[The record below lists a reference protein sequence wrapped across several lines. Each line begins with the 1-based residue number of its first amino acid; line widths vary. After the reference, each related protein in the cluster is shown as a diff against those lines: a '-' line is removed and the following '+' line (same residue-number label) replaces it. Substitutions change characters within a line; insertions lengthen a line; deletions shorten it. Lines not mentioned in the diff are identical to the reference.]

1 MARSDDKQS
10 LAVTL
15 AILFVLSLFSSIDVE
30 QFQKDTLEPV
40 YEGQS
45 IINQTTF
52 PKSGGYTYTN
62 LTFDAQ
68 TGITTIERPLFQW
81 SATNGN
87 GLSMPRTAGCS
98 FYNDLTHEVY
108 FMGGMVDPNPL
119 QTGDETATTLI
130 EIFDVTNGTWDPA
143 GITMPYTQQYH
154 DCVKIGT
161 KVYVVGDHYPFSNPE
176 IKATGMVQVL
186 DLLTG
191 NWSNGTNMPNG
202 KSVGLAGA
210 TEHNGYMY
218 VAGGVANRARSDP
231 TDRLMRY
238 DPVNDVW
245 AEMAN
250 MSHKRLAFDLIPFHG
265 KLIAYGGLVQYF
277 DTTTNTTV
285 IGTTNISEVY
295 DPGSNTW
302 ARLPNSTN
310 NFASYAS
317 AVINDEIVIMGG
329 YSGSGWN
336 ANINTK
342 TFGYNP
348 FTNTWR
354 THNTLQIGMYEST
367 LVNAG
372 GTLVYAGGEATQYPY
387 YVWYL
392 QYLSETGMYENPDSL
407 EGWLTSAAID
417 LRSGAKGSAS
427 GIWLD
432 FTAFEPSGT
441 TALLQYRLATTAGG
455 LPQANW
461 VPTSIPVNSFF
472 SQSNLSLLTSLEDL
486 PFLQYRVK
494 YTSTELDEWIMPRV
508 NFVSIGADEAS
519 LGPTTP
525 LSMQPSSAPVLFQTH
540 HHGVTMPGEY
550 WIAFRESDQNGIY
563 LPGSSWSTIT
573 YNSSSQLFSLND
585 VEQLLIPNQVSV
597 SINSS
602 DDQGVLLDWR
612 VSLSK
617 DVQSDF
623 LVYRIGTKAQRNVS
637 YISPDL
643 ITLDKEVQVGVLNVV
658 SSFSSLGDSS
668 LESGE
673 VIPSTSILQVE
684 VDRVFKNSGLR
695 MLEGDIEGRLHIDVR
710 TFENDEVTGKRLW
723 DNVTTEWFN
732 LPKAQSYTAQIS
744 LAEGVSGNAHLW
756 FEARTDQDWTL
767 DVDAENLYFTINA
780 DEPIIL
786 STYPQL
792 NTYSNENA
800 ERIAGIEVYDVGG
813 FTNQTLEAFMW
824 IEAEHDGTN
833 GGSLD
838 SYPQSIE
845 FTPVNYTIENNLNS
859 WYLNV
864 SIDDTINDDH
874 QFVHVF
880 FAGNDVAG
888 FTLPPPSNGV
898 SHLVWETR
906 EPSLSELLSFE
917 ITSEKVGSAALIE
930 PSRNLAFE
938 LEVYDANELDD
949 ITEITVELGGD
960 SQLGI
965 RYQPQI
971 NGCSSLDA
979 RLLVTAVDCIVSY
992 EAGVMSLSLNAE
1004 IAWSF
1009 SMGGLI
1015 NGKLDVV
1022 IKDNDGTSRS
1032 KYENAWLLQ
1041 KEMNIEIHGLR
1052 DVEGSVQNDITENV
1066 IVMGED
1072 RLLFEASLIH
1082 ATSLVP
1088 YEGTVKLRWEGKI
1101 QLDRWSGGVD
1111 VDVEDGRIEHL
1122 IPTPMRSGLI
1132 NEVKISVWD
1141 PLETVKLAEYLVPN
1155 FIIDATAPEILPSS
1169 MSFSVSRYKLDAVEV
1184 GVNID
1189 EPQGWSGQL
1198 ELTCQIRSNDVSWDE
1213 IRQIRNLT
1221 TVFDDKTMFTFLYN
1235 FSSQGDPSQ
1244 LSAQASLA
1252 CWANGSDD
1260 AGWPLFST
1268 TGNSKNDPW
1277 LLKSLSNKGPNLAVD
1292 GITWK
1297 EEMTPGESSLL
1308 EVRFYNTGEDID
1320 VPFNVTIFT
1329 VVENEFTIAKRT
1341 SYGQLS
1347 SDVMTKINA
1356 YVEIPEGKWEL
1367 LIVLDSQQMVWELDE
1382 TDNNYSE
1389 FYQTSTSMFGAIV
1402 AGIGGG
1408 LAILGIL
1415 GAILMRKRRNV
1426 GDELTQLD
1434 LGQTEEEVKIAPA
1447 LSIEQSDDA
1456 SPKKRVGPPKK
1467 GPPPKKVVEESP
1479 QEQAQHHFSALDAL
1493 LPATTEIIS
1502 ADVSQTYAKDY
1513 SQLPGGGEYEY
1524 TPDGTYYVGPSCG
1537 RWILNE
1543 DNSFSKV
1550 E

>member
-1 MARSDDKQS
+1 MAHSKHKQFVAVS
-10 LAVTL
+10 LAL
-15 AILFVLSLFSSIDVE
+15 LFVLSLYSSINLNYFSKE
-30 QFQKDTLEPV
+30 TLETTND
-40 YEGQS
+40 GQS

-52 PKSGGYTYTN
+52 PKTAGFTYTN
-62 LTFDAQ
+62 LTFDSQ

-98 FYNDLTHEVY
+98 FYNDMTNEVY

-119 QTGDETATTLI
+119 QTGDETATSLI

-161 KVYVVGDHYPFSNPE
+161 KVYAIGDHYPFTTPE

-186 DLLTG
+186 DLLTE
-191 NWSNGTNMPNG
+191 NWSNGTNMPSG
-202 KSVGLAGA
+202 KSVGLAGT
-210 TEHNGYMY
+210 TEHNGYLY
-218 VAGGVANRARSDP
+218 IAGGVANQARSDP

-245 AEMAN
+245 TEMAN

-277 DTTTNTTV
+277 DTSTNTTV
-285 IGTTNISEVY
+285 IGTTNISEMY
-295 DPGSNTW
+295 DPGTDTW
-302 ARLPNSTN
+302 TRLPNSTN

-317 AVINDEIVIMGG
+317 AVINDEIVIFGG
-329 YSGSGWN
+329 YSGSGWM
-336 ANINTK
+336 ASINTK

-392 QYLSETGMYENPDSL
+392 QYLSETGMYENPDHL
-407 EGWLTSAAID
+407 EGWLTSSAID
-417 LRSGAKGSAS
+417 LRSGTKGSAS

-432 FTAFEPSGT
+432 FTAYEPTGT
-441 TALLQYRLATTAGG
+441 SALLQYRLATTAAG

-461 VPTSIPVNSFF
+461 VPASIPVNSFF
-472 SQSNLSLLTSLEDL
+472 GQSNLSLLSSLEDL
-486 PFLQYRVK
+486 PFLQYRVRF
-494 YTSTELDEWIMPRV
+494 TSTELNDWIMPRMNYV
-508 NFVSIGADEAS
+508 TIGADEAS

-525 LSMQPSSAPVLFQTH
+525 VSMQPSSAPVLFQTH
-540 HHGVTMPGEY
+540 HHGVTMPGDY

-563 LPGSSWSTIT
+563 LPGSSWSTAT
-573 YNSSSQLFSLND
+573 YNSSTQQLSLKD
-585 VEQLLIPNQVSV
+585 VDQLLITEQVSI

-617 DVQSDF
+617 DVQSDY
-623 LVYRIGTKAQRNVS
+623 LVYRIGTKAQRNVT
-637 YISPDL
+637 YTSPDL
-643 ITLDKEVQVGVLNVV
+643 ISLDKEVQVEVLNVI
-658 SSFSSLGDSS
+658 SSFSSVGDSS
-668 LESGE
+668 LETGE
-673 VIPSTSILQVE
+673 VIPSTSSLQVE

-710 TFENDEVTGKRLW
+710 TFEEDEISGKRLW
-723 DNVTTEWFN
+723 DNLTTEWFN
-732 LPKAQSYTAQIS
+732 LPKAQSYIAQIN

-756 FEARTDQDWTL
+756 FEARTDQDWSL
-767 DVDAENLYFTINA
+767 DVDGEDLFFTINA
-780 DEPIIL
+780 DEPIL
-786 STYPQL
+786 MSTYPQV
-792 NTYSNENA
+792 NSYSNEYA
-800 ERIAGIEVYDVGG
+800 DRVVGIEVYDVGG
-813 FTNQTLEAFMW
+813 FTNQTLEAFLW
-824 IEAEHDGTN
+824 IEAEHDGIN

-845 FTPVNYTIENNLNS
+845 FIPVNYSIENNINS
-859 WYLNV
+859 WFLNV
-864 SIDDTINDDH
+864 SVDDTVNDDH
-874 QFVHVF
+874 QFVHVLF
-880 FAGNDVAG
+880 VGNDVAG
-888 FTLPPPSNGV
+888 FNLPAPSNGL

-906 EPSLSELLSFE
+906 EASLSELLSFE
-917 ITSEKVGSAALIE
+917 ITSEKIGTAALLE
-930 PSRNLAFE
+930 PSKNLAFE
-938 LEVYDANELDD
+938 LQVYDANDIDD
-949 ITEITVELGGD
+949 ITEIIVEIGGD
-960 SQLGI
+960 NKLGI
-965 RYQPQI
+965 LYQPHI

-979 RLLVTAVDCIVSY
+979 RLLVTAMDCVVSY
-992 EAGVMSLSLNAE
+992 EADILTLQLNSE

-1009 SMGGLI
+1009 SLGGLI

-1022 IKDNDGTSRS
+1022 VKDHDGTNRTN
-1032 KYENAWLLQ
+1032 YENAWLLQ

-1052 DVEGSVQNDITENV
+1052 DVDGPIQNDIVENV

-1072 RLLFEASLIH
+1072 NLLFEATLIH
-1082 ATSLVP
+1082 ATSLTP
-1088 YEGTVKLRWEGKI
+1088 YDGTVKLRWEGKI
-1101 QLDRWSGGVD
+1101 QLDRWTGGVD
-1111 VDVEDGRIEHL
+1111 VDVEDGQIEFL

-1141 PLETVKLAEYLVPN
+1141 PLETVKIAEYLVPN
-1155 FIIDATAPEILPSS
+1155 FVIDATAPEILPSS

-1198 ELTCQIRSNDVSWDE
+1198 KLTCQIRSNDVTWDE
-1213 IRQIRNLT
+1213 ITQIRNST

-1235 FSSQGDPSQ
+1235 FSGQGDPSQ

-1252 CWANGSDD
+1252 CWASGSDD
-1260 AGWPLFST
+1260 AGWALYSS
-1268 TGNSKNDPW
+1268 TGNTKNDPW
-1277 LLKSLSNKGPNLAVD
+1277 LLKSLSNKGPNLVVD

-1297 EEMTPGESSLL
+1297 EDMVAGESSLL
-1308 EVRFYNTGEDID
+1308 EVRFYNLGEDIE

-1329 VVENEFTIAKRT
+1329 VVGDEHTIAKKT

-1347 SDVMTKINA
+1347 SDVITKINA
-1356 YVEIPEGKWEL
+1356 YVDIPEGKWQL
-1367 LIVLDSQQMVWELDE
+1367 LVVLDSQQMVWELDE
-1382 TDNNYSE
+1382 TDNNYSVSYE
-1389 FYQTSTSMFGAIV
+1389 TSSSMFGAVV
-1402 AGIGGG
+1402 AGVGGG
-1408 LAILGIL
+1408 LALLAILGVIL
-1415 GAILMRKRRNV
+1415 VRKRKNV
-1426 GDELTQLD
+1426 DDEVANLD
-1434 LGQTEEEVKIAPA
+1434 LGQIEEQVKVAPA
-1447 LSIEQSDDA
+1447 LTNKQPQPA
-1456 SPKKRVGPPKK
+1456 PPKKRVGPPKT
-1467 GPPPKKVVEESP
+1467 GPSPKKQLEESP
-1479 QEQAQHHFSALDAL
+1479 QGQAQLHFSALDAL
-1493 LPATTEIIS
+1493 LPAATETKTEQS
-1502 ADVSQTYAKDY
+1502 TETYAKDY
-1513 SQLPGGGEYEY
+1513 SQLPGGGQYEY
-1524 TPDGTYYVGPSCG
+1524 SLDGTFYVGPTCG
-1537 RWILNE
+1537 RWVLNE

-1550 E
+1550 D